1 MSGTEIDRSN
11 DHPYRVGLLLI
22 DGFALMSFASVVEPL
37 RAANLIAD
45 RALYDIAYVA
55 AAPPPALSSSG
66 AEIPAVAIAAAPA
79 DLDLILVIAG
89 GDPLPFHDAPTF
101 QWLRRQAGRG
111 VRIGGVSGG
120 PAVLVN
126 AGLMGGRRM
135 TIHWE
140 HAAALAE
147 HHPALLLERSLFVI
161 DRDRLTCAGGTAPL
175 DMMHAVIAAHHGAGF
190 ARQVSDWFMHT
201 AIRPAGDPQR
211 AGLVERYG
219 VYEPSLVTA
228 IGAMETHLSD
238 PLRLEQLARLADVS
252 TRHLNRLFRNVLGR
266 SAMAFYRD
274 LRLDQARNL
283 LVQSD
288 LRLTEI
294 ALATGF
300 ANSAHFSS
308 AFRTRFGMP
317 PSSIRQR
324 SAP

>member
-1 MSGTEIDRSN
+1 MSVSETRHLDGR
-11 DHPYRVGLLLI
+11 PYRVALLLVN
-22 DGFALMSFASVVEPL
+22 GFALMSFASVVEPL
-37 RAANLIAD
+37 RAANLIAG
-45 RALYDIAYVA
+45 RALYEIAYVA
-55 AAPPPALSSSG
+55 GSPSALSSSG
-66 AEIPAVAIAAAPA
+66 AEIPADEIAAAPA

-89 GDPLPFHDAPTF
+89 GDPLSFHDAQIF
-101 QWLRRQAGRG
+101 RWLRQQAGRG

-126 AGLMGGRRM
+126 AGLMDGRRM

-175 DMMHAVIAAHHGAGF
+175 DMMHAVIAAQHGAGF

-201 AIRPAGDPQR
+201 EIRPAGNPQR

-219 VYEPSLVTA
+219 VHEASLVTA
-228 IGAMETHLSD
+228 IDAMENHLSD
-238 PLRLEQLARLADVS
+238 PLKLHQIARIAEVS
-252 TRHLNRLFRNVLGR
+252 DRHLTRLFRTRLGR

-274 LRLDQARNL
+274 LRLDMARNL
-283 LVQSD
+283 LTQSD

-317 PSSIRQR
+317 PSAVRPR
-324 SAP
+324 LAP